1 MEITPEKYVELYK
14 KLSPRVTDE
23 ELIDTVRR
31 RGEFDPEKRVRTL
44 CLDCVKRG
52 DGEESPCFT
61 CKDSKMTFAHL
72 NSYYGVARVRLMR
85 PSKLTSEM
93 DPLEYLEYYELMRSV
108 FPGNKIPDDWL
119 TCWNHNTSECFCSKM
134 TDKSKNSGFCSGSDT
149 GVQDRKL
156 KEGRAIR
163 ERTSLAQN
171 ITATINE
178 IIADAKSSKNLTTAT
193 ETKEI
198 KTMATDIGSAAMPV
212 PTAKHERAMK
222 IADTLEGIADDTR
235 EASMRMLS
243 SQLVKLT
250 REPLV
255 ALLTRNLG
263 LEDNESSH
271 AKVAMFLK
279 SPLGDAMVSGMLS
292 MGVASLP
299 VKNDI
304 KQLVSRELRLRAM
317 GTAMDEAVDLL
328 MEPFRTV
335 TGQLLSGEASLGLL
349 DSGEKKT
356 LNLEAKTEEK
366 VEVS

>member
-1 MEITPEKYVELYK
+1 MAITPEKYVELYK

-23 ELIDTVRR
+23 ELIADVKRR
-31 RGEFDPEKRVRTL
+31 SAYIYDPKTRIRTL
-44 CLDCVKRG
+44 CLDCV
-52 DGEESPCFT
+52 EEYETDKPCYT
-61 CKDSKMTFAHL
+61 CNSRRVAFAHL
-72 NSYYGVARVRLMR
+72 NSPYAARARRLMR
-85 PSKLTSEM
+85 PSKPPSMM

-108 FPGNKIPDDWL
+108 FPGNKIPDDWV
-119 TCWNHNTSECFCSKM
+119 TCWSHNNSVCACSNM
-134 TDKSKNSGFCSGSDT
+134 TDKSKDSGFCSGYRS
-149 GVQDRKL
+149 VMQDQKL

-163 ERTSLAQN
+163 ERTNLTRN
-171 ITATINE
+171 ITAAINE

-198 KTMATDIGSAAMPV
+198 KTMATAPV
-212 PTAKHERAMK
+212 PTAKHERVMK

-235 EASMRMLS
+235 EASMRMMS

-263 LEDNESSH
+263 LEDNESSR

-317 GTAMDEAVDLL
+317 GTAMDEAVDLI

-349 DSGEKKT
+349 GSGEKET

>member
-1 MEITPEKYVELYK
+1 MAITPEKYVELYK

-23 ELIDTVRR
+23 ELITSVRR
-31 RGEFDPEKRVRTL
+31 RGKFDPEKRVRTL
-44 CLDCVKRG
+44 CLECVERG
-52 DGEESPCFT
+52 VGEESPCST
-61 CKDSKMTFAHL
+61 CKDWKMTFAHI
-72 NSYYGVARVRLMR
+72 NSYYGVERIRLMR
-85 PSKLTSEM
+85 PRKAPLEM

-119 TCWNHNTSECFCSKM
+119 TCWNHNTSECSCSKM
-134 TDKSKNSGFCSGSDT
+134 TDKSKDSGFCSGSDT
-149 GVQDRKL
+149 GVQDRRL

-163 ERTSLAQN
+163 ERASLTRN
-171 ITATINE
+171 ITAAIDE

-193 ETKEI
+193 EIKEI
-198 KTMATDIGSAAMPV
+198 KTMATAPV
-212 PTAKHERAMK
+212 PTAKHERVMK

-235 EASMRMLS
+235 EASMRMMS

-263 LEDNESSH
+263 LEDNESSR

-317 GTAMDEAVDLL
+317 GTAMDEAVDLI

-349 DSGEKKT
+349 GSGERET
-356 LNLEAKTEEK
+356 LNLEAKVEER
-366 VEVS
+366 VEA